1 MCVYVLSPHFS
12 EAVGCTGGD
21 LEDGV
26 LVAGVAGVAV
36 RSYDGQWPGCGPS
49 PLLGFAARCI
59 TGRPLRLMQLRDEQL
74 GLGGGGHV
82 RQGRAGPQGCAG
94 QLQGY
99 GLRRHYATLR
109 HYAALRVPALE
120 MQRADRGFALKN
132 TS

>member
-1 MCVYVLSPHFS
+1 MEIGHGRQRMERECSPTAEGIALGS
-12 EAVGCTGGD
+12 GAVGV
-21 LEDGV
+21 DGC
-26 LVAGVAGVAV
+26 AGRRPV
-36 RSYDGQWPGCGPS
+36 CGPC
-49 PLLGFAARCI
+49 PLLCSSLSCI
-59 TGRPLRLMQLRDEQL
+59 SLR
-74 GLGGGGHV
+74 GASVGCGHV
-82 RQGRAGPQGCAG
+82 RQGRAGPQGCDG